1 MAILEICVDCA
12 AGLEAARAGGADR
25 AELCSALELGGLTPS
40 PGLIA
45 LAARQPLPCHAMI
58 RPRAG
63 GFAYTAA
70 EIAQMEGDIAAIAA
84 AGLTGVA
91 FGATRDGALDGDLL
105 ARLLAHVAA
114 VGEGVG
120 RRLSTTL
127 HRAIDTVADPV
138 AAIDVAA
145 ALGFG
150 RVLTSGGA
158 PTAPAGR
165 KMLRAMRE
173 RAGKAIRV
181 MAGSGVTAENVGDL
195 LALGIDEIHASC
207 SVCVPEDDRALAD
220 LGFAHPRRATEVE
233 RVRALRR
240 ALDHR

>member
-1 MAILEICVDCA
+1 MAILEICVESA

-25 AELCSALELGGLTPS
+25 AELCNALELGGLTPS

-63 GFAYTAA
+63 GFAYSVA
-70 EIAQMEGDIAAIAA
+70 EVAQMESDIAAIAA
-84 AGLTGVA
+84 AGLAGVV
-91 FGATRDGALDGDLL
+91 FGATRDGALDRELL
-105 ARLLAHVAA
+105 ARLLAHTAA
-114 VGEGVG
+114 VGEAAG

-127 HRAIDTVADPV
+127 HRAIDTLADPV
-138 AAIDVAA
+138 AATDVAA
-145 ALGFG
+145 ALGFD

-158 PTAPAGR
+158 PTAIAGR
-165 KMLRAMRE
+165 ETLRAMRE
-173 RAGKAIRV
+173 HAGDAIGV
-181 MAGSGVTAENVGDL
+181 MAGSGIDADNVGGL
-195 LALGIDEIHASC
+195 LALGLGEIHASC
-207 SVCVPEDDRALAD
+207 SVGIPEDDRALAH
-220 LGFAHPRRATEVE
+220 LGFSHPRSATDVE

>member
-1 MAILEICVDCA
+1 MAILEICVDSA

-63 GFAYTAA
+63 GFAYTAV
-70 EIAQMEGDIAAIAA
+70 EVAQMESDIAAIAA
-84 AGLTGVA
+84 AGLAGIV
-91 FGATRDGALDGDLL
+91 FGATRDGALDRDLL
-105 ARLLAHVAA
+105 ARLLAHSAA
-114 VGEGVG
+114 VGEAAG

-145 ALGFG
+145 ALGFD
-150 RVLTSGGA
+150 RVLTSGGT
-158 PTAPAGR
+158 PTALAGR
-165 KMLRAMRE
+165 ATLCAMRE
-173 RAGKAIRV
+173 RAGEAITV
-181 MAGSGVTAENVGDL
+181 MAGSGVAAENVGDL
-195 LALGIDEIHASC
+195 LVLGIEEIHASC
-207 SVCVPEDDRALAD
+207 SVCESEKDERLAR
-220 LGFAHPRRATEVE
+220 LGFAHPRRVTEIE

>member
-1 MAILEICVDCA
+1 MAILEICVDSV

-63 GFAYTAA
+63 GFAYAAA
-70 EIAQMEGDIAAIAA
+70 EVVQMEGDIAAIAA
-84 AGLTGVA
+84 AGLAGVV
-91 FGATRDGALDGDLL
+91 FGATRDGALDRELL

-114 VGEGVG
+114 VGGVVG

-127 HRAIDTVADPV
+127 HRAIDTLADPL

-145 ALGFG
+145 ALGFD

-158 PTAPAGR
+158 PTALAGR
-165 KMLRAMRE
+165 EMLQAMRE
-173 RAGKAIRV
+173 RAGDAIVV
-181 MAGSGVTAENVGDL
+181 MAGSGVTAENAGVL
-195 LALGIDEIHASC
+195 LALGIEEIHASC
-207 SVCVPEDDRALAD
+207 SVGVSEDDRALAD
-220 LGFAHPRRATEVE
+220 LGFAYPRRVTEVE
-233 RVRALRR
+233 RVRALRA
-240 ALDHR
+240 ALDQR

>member
-1 MAILEICVDCA
+1 MAILEICVDSV

-25 AELCSALELGGLTPS
+25 TELCSALELGGLTPS

-70 EIAQMEGDIAAIAA
+70 EVAQMESDIAAIAA
-84 AGLTGVA
+84 AGLAGVV
-91 FGATRDGALDGDLL
+91 FGATRDGALDRALL
-105 ARLLAHVAA
+105 ARLLAHSAA
-114 VGEGVG
+114 IGEAAG

-127 HRAIDTVADPV
+127 HRAIDTVADPA

-145 ALGFG
+145 ALGFD

-158 PTAPAGR
+158 PTALAGR
-165 KMLRAMRE
+165 ETLLAMRA
-173 RAGKAIRV
+173 RAGEAIGV
-181 MAGSGVTAENVGDL
+181 MAGSGVTAENAGVL
-195 LALGIDEIHASC
+195 LTLGIDEIHASC
-207 SVCVPEDDRALAD
+207 SVGMSEDDRALAD
-220 LGFAHPRRATEVE
+220 FGFAHPQRVTEVA
-233 RVRALRR
+233 RVRQLRR